1 MKIFFKNIRE
11 VFSKIKDNLY
21 SKEFAWLIAT
31 AFVYEEDNDI
41 SFEDSLFDKYGFLFH
56 FFIVDLNYI
65 SDSDF
70 KNIIEKVLELS
81 YENINPIEIKKIL
94 YHKQLDNLKIKLD
107 KKDITKKIYESQ
119 VRKYLGEDY
128 KDS

>member
-1 MKIFFKNIRE
+1 M
-11 VFSKIKDNLY
+11 
-21 SKEFAWLIAT
+21 
-31 AFVYEEDNDI
+31 YEEDNDI